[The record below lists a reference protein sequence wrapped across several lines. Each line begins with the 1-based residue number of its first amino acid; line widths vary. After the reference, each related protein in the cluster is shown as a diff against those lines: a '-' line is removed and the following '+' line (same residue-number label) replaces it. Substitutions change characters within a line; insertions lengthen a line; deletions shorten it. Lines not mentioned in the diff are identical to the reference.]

1 MCPAKSKRFF
11 PSEQMGPHAAPI
23 SPVHF
28 HLPARVAAF
37 IPAAAAKIFI
47 RILTIETWVDSHA
60 WERATS
66 PAAPDRRIGRTDGP
80 DCASPGYFAKKSSKI

>member
-47 RILTIETWVDSHA
+47 RIEN
-60 WERATS
+60 
-66 PAAPDRRIGRTDGP
+66 
-80 DCASPGYFAKKSSKI
+80 